1 MSEKPLSITITPAT
15 ILSTVGIGLLLWL
28 LFFLKDLV
36 LIILT
41 AVVLASAVEPGVAW
55 FMKRR
60 LHRVVSVALVYILA
74 LGSFFGIAYLF
85 FPPLIQ
91 EMRGFVAL
99 LPQYLDTFNVNNLLS
114 HGFAGLGD
122 QAAAM
127 PAETSGG
134 TSSIT
139 NLLFEFQNIFTATG
153 EGAFRALSGVFGGVV
168 SFILIVVLSFYF
180 AVEETGVDDFIRL
193 AVPVKHQEYALNLW
207 KRSHHKI
214 GLWMQGQL
222 LLSLIMAVFV
232 FLWLTIMGVPYALVL
247 AFVAGLAELI
257 PIFGPIIAGA
267 AAVAVALSATSL
279 TTTLFVLG
287 GFLVL
292 HQLEAHLIYP
302 LVVKK
307 VVGVPP
313 LLVILAL
320 VAGAQLAGFLGI
332 LLSVPLAAAL
342 QEFVND
348 VQKSKARQLARLNEK

>member
-1 MSEKPLSITITPAT
+1 MSDKPLSVHITPGT
-15 ILSTVGIGLLLWL
+15 ILSAVGIGLLLWL

-41 AVVLASAVEPGVAW
+41 AIVLASAVEPGVAW
-55 FMKRR
+55 FMKYR
-60 LHRVVSVALVYILA
+60 LHRVVSVSLVYILA

-85 FPPLIQ
+85 FPPLIE

-99 LPQYLDTFNVNNLLS
+99 LPHYLDTFNVNSLLS
-114 HGFAGLGD
+114 QGFTGLGD
-122 QAAAM
+122 QVTAM
-127 PAETSGG
+127 PSAPAG

-153 EGAFRALSGVFGGVV
+153 EGAFRALSGIFGGVI
-168 SFILIVVLSFYF
+168 SFILIIVLSFYF
-180 AVEETGVDDFIRL
+180 AVQETGVDDFLRI

-222 LLSLIMAVFV
+222 LLSLIMGVFV

-247 AFVAGLAELI
+247 AFVAALAELI

-267 AAVAVALSATSL
+267 AAVAVALSAVSFS
-279 TTTLFVLG
+279 TTLFVLG

-342 QEFVND
+342 QEFVSD
-348 VQKSKARQLARLNEK
+348 VQKSKARELARLKDK